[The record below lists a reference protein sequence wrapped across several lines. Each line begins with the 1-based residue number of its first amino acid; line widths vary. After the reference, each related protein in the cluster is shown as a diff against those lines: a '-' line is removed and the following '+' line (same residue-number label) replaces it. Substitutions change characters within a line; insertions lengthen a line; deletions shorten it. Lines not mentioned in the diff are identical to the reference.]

1 MPRGGPPGR
10 VVAGPRYVAPR
21 GGYGYYRGGYRPYYG
36 GYRYH
41 SSFNVGFFG
50 GFGYPFGV
58 SFNYGYPYYR
68 YGYPYRY
75 AYPYYG
81 GYYGYPSAYGY
92 GYPAYPYAYGG
103 NGYPAASYGGGY
115 GYGGGSY
122 GYGGVRVLGAPPN
135 AQVFVDGAYAGTVD
149 DYDGTFQRLNLEAG
163 AHHIEIRAPGVP
175 PLQYDVNVQPG
186 QTLNVHVR

>member
-1 MPRGGPPGR
+1 
-10 VVAGPRYVAPR
+10 
-21 GGYGYYRGGYRPYYG
+21 
-36 GYRYH
+36 
-41 SSFNVGFFG
+41 
-50 GFGYPFGV
+50 V
-58 SFNYGYPYYR
+58 SFSYGYPYYR

-81 GYYGYPSAYGY
+81 GYPYASAY

-103 NGYPAASYGGGY
+103 YGYPAASYGGGGY
-115 GYGGGSY
+115 GYGGGGYGYGGGGYGYGGGGYGYGGGGY

-135 AQVFVDGAYAGTVD
+135 AQVFVDGAYAGTVN

-163 AHHIEIRAPGVP
+163 AHHVEIRAPGVP